1 MEHDQTFAE
10 ERMQSCANERMAS
23 SRVLEEILD
32 SAPADHFTLDWLTA
46 ALEQRSFGIMIL
58 FLGLL
63 GTAPVGSTVPGLLLA
78 ILAVQ
83 MIAGRGQPIFPHF
96 IAARRLPT
104 RSLRLVGGRAIPF
117 LKFLERAI
125 HPRWP
130 VAFEAVKRAVGV
142 VVLLLTL
149 MMLLTPV
156 PLSNVLPAVVIAVIA
171 LAYIEEDGLLLLVAI
186 LVGVTLIGLTLAAVW
201 GAVVSAVFLSQIW

>member
-1 MEHDQTFAE
+1 MP
-10 ERMQSCANERMAS
+10 S

-32 SAPADHFTLDWLTA
+32 QAPADYFTLDWLTA
-46 ALEQRSFGIMIL
+46 TLQQRSFGIMIL

-63 GTAPVGSTVPGLLLA
+63 GTAPIGSTVPGLLLA
-78 ILAVQ
+78 VLAMQ

-96 IAARRLPT
+96 IATRRLPT
-104 RSLRLVGGRAIPF
+104 RNLRLVGGRAIPF

-130 VAFEAVKRAVGV
+130 VAFEALKRAVGV
-142 VVLLLTL
+142 VILLLTAV
-149 MMLLTPV
+149 MLLTPV
-156 PLSNVLPAVVIAVIA
+156 PLSNVVPAIVIAVIS

-186 LVGVTLIGLTLAAVW
+186 LVGVTLIGLTFAAVW
-201 GAVVSAVFLSQIW
+201 GAVVSAVFISQIW

>member
-1 MEHDQTFAE
+1 
-10 ERMQSCANERMAS
+10 MAS

-32 SAPADHFTLDWLTA
+32 SAPADYFTLGWLTA
-46 ALEQRSFGIMIL
+46 TLEQRSFGIMIL

-63 GTAPVGSTVPGLLLA
+63 GTAPVGSTIPGLLLA
-78 ILAVQ
+78 VLAVQ

-104 RSLRLVGGRAIPF
+104 QSLRLVGGRAIPF

-130 VAFEAVKRAVGV
+130 IAFEASKRAVGV
-142 VVLLLTL
+142 VVLLLTAL
-149 MMLLTPV
+149 MLLTPV
-156 PLSNVLPAVVIAVIA
+156 PLSNVVPAIVIAVIS
-171 LAYIEEDGLLLLVAI
+171 LAYIEEDGLLLLVA
-186 LVGVTLIGLTLAAVW
+186 LFVAVTLIGLTLAALW
-201 GAVVSAVFLSQIW
+201 GAVVSAALISQIW